1 MGKKKIDVLLLAR
14 PDHSYTIYK
23 GLLKSGLEFV
33 YCSFKL
39 FPFWTKRLIKNPR
52 VRYYS
57 TNYSNCVLLSA
68 LHIYRTTFH
77 KRWLE
82 RFEKP
87 LFEFH
92 LKTLL
97 PFVNPKIIHYWPNF
111 CQDSIRIY
119 KERHPEVKTVADVYY
134 PCEQWVLD
142 NIKPKLEVIGLGGCM
157 EQVEVRARM
166 LPDLMAFENNFLVP
180 SKFIADTY
188 RHYYP
193 NKNYIVIPYGIPRWD
208 DYKKKSRKIEREQIK
223 HFVYAGQITYQKGCD
238 LLMQYFVSNQDVE
251 LHLYGSVSQ
260 GQQQLFEKYKGVK
273 NIHFHGTVPKQLMM
287 KEMSQYDV
295 GIHMSRFDAYSLSVA
310 EMMAAGLP
318 VLVSNNTGI
327 YSQVEKIGAGLV
339 VDLIVKD
346 IEAKIDEIRQPNRYN
361 SFVENLDRYLTS
373 NHKTYEEEILDF
385 YKIEIL

>member
-1 MGKKKIDVLLLAR
+1 MCDMKKDLLVLAR
-14 PDHSYTIYK
+14 PDHSYSIYK
-23 GLLKSGLEFV
+23 ALLNSNLNFL

-39 FPFWTKRLIKNPR
+39 FPEWSRRLIKNPR
-52 VRYYS
+52 VRYYGK
-57 TNYSNCVLLSA
+57 NYSNCLILSI
-68 LHIYRTTFH
+68 LHIYRTTFN
-77 KRWLE
+77 KRYLE

-87 LFEFH
+87 LFQLH
-92 LKTLL
+92 LSFLL
-97 PFVNPKIIHYWPNF
+97 PRCNAKLIHYWPNF
-111 CQDSIRIY
+111 CQDSIRKY
-119 KERHPEVKTVADVYY
+119 KERHPEVKTIADVYY

-142 NIKPKLEVIGLGGCM
+142 NVKPKLEEIGLGGSL
-157 EQVEVRARM
+157 EQVELRAKM

-180 SKFIADTY
+180 SEFIADTY
-188 RHYYP
+188 RNYYP
-193 NKNYIVIPYGIPRWD
+193 DKNYIVIPYGIPQWD
-208 DYKKKSRKIEREQIK
+208 GYKKKSKKKEGDQIK

-238 LLMQYFVSNQDVE
+238 LLMQYFVSNKDVE

-260 GQQQLFEKYKGVK
+260 GQQQLFDEYKEVE

-287 KEMSQYDV
+287 KEMSQYDA

-346 IEAKIDEIRQPNRYN
+346 IKAKMDEIRQPNRYN

-385 YKIEIL
+385 YIKEIS

>member
-1 MGKKKIDVLLLAR
+1 
-14 PDHSYTIYK
+14 
-23 GLLKSGLEFV
+23 
-33 YCSFKL
+33 
-39 FPFWTKRLIKNPR
+39 
-52 VRYYS
+52 
-57 TNYSNCVLLSA
+57 
-68 LHIYRTTFH
+68 
-77 KRWLE
+77 
-82 RFEKP
+82 
-87 LFEFH
+87 
-92 LKTLL
+92 
-97 PFVNPKIIHYWPNF
+97 
-111 CQDSIRIY
+111 
-119 KERHPEVKTVADVYY
+119 
-134 PCEQWVLD
+134 
-142 NIKPKLEVIGLGGCM
+142 
-157 EQVEVRARM
+157 
-166 LPDLMAFENNFLVP
+166 
-180 SKFIADTY
+180 
-188 RHYYP
+188 
-193 NKNYIVIPYGIPRWD
+193 VIPYGIPRWD

>member
-1 MGKKKIDVLLLAR
+1 MKRTELLLLAR
-14 PDHSYTIYK
+14 PDHSFTIYK
-23 GLLKSGLEFV
+23 ALLKSKFSFL

-39 FPFWTKRLIKNPR
+39 FPSWSKRFIKNPR

-57 TNYSNCVLLSA
+57 RNYSNCVLLSA

-77 KRWLE
+77 KRWME
-82 RFEKP
+82 RYEKP

-92 LKTLL
+92 LKFLL
-97 PFVNPKIIHYWPNF
+97 PFVKPKLIHYWPNF
-111 CQDSIRIY
+111 CQDSIRKY
-119 KERHPEVKTVADVYY
+119 REKHPEVKTFAEVYY
-134 PCEQWVLD
+134 PCEQWVVD
-142 NIKPKLEVIGLGGCM
+142 NIKPQLEKIGFGGSM
-157 EQVEVRARM
+157 DQVEIRAQM
-166 LPDLMAFENNFLVP
+166 LPELMAFENNFLVP
-180 SKFIADTY
+180 SEFIADTY
-188 RHYYP
+188 RKYYP
-193 NKNYIVIPYGIPRWD
+193 NKNYIVIPYGIPKWD
-208 DYKKKSRKIEREQIK
+208 GYTKKIIKTERGQIK
-223 HFVYAGQITYQKGCD
+223 HFAYAGQITYQKGCD
-238 LLMQYFVSNQDVE
+238 LLMDYFKNHKDVD
-251 LHLYGSVSQ
+251 LHLYGSVSH
-260 GQQQLFEKYKGVK
+260 GQEQLFDKYKDIV

-339 VDLIVKD
+339 VNLIVKD

-361 SFVENLDRYLTS
+361 GFVENLDKYLTS

-385 YKIEIL
+385 YIKEIS